1 MMLIARSYGLRREA
15 RTAILE
21 MSYARANRLAEEAQS
36 IHATPQRR
44 RLLQLTAALTRGFD
58 RWLQD

>member
-1 MMLIARSYGLRREA
+1 MMLIARSYGLRQEA

-21 MSYARANRLAEEAQS
+21 MSHARASRLAEEAQS
-36 IHATPQRR
+36 LHATPQGR
-44 RLLQLTAALTRGFD
+44 RLLHLTAALTRGFD